1 MSKILRPE
9 IGYLLNEIAQS
20 LDISDSLFEEAE
32 KKYRAVGSWLGEGD
46 SPLAKFTPEI
56 YPQGSF
62 LLGTV
67 IKPPSDEDEYDID
80 LVFRLLISKDQITQK
95 ELKDLVGDRLK
106 SSELY
111 KHMLDEEGKRCWTI
125 KYAESTQFH
134 MDILPAIPDE
144 SYSSPLQKKVI
155 PVNFSNT
162 GINITDKTLGNYSLP
177 STDWPRSNPK
187 GFAAWFRSRMLIQ
200 YSELYKR
207 VFGETFKA
215 EIEKV
220 PNYRIKTPLQ
230 RCIQLLKRHRD
241 IIFVND
247 KDNKPASILITTLA
261 ANAYENEA
269 DIVDAMVNIIDRM
282 PSFLLRQNGVTWV
295 PNPIDPTENFADRWG
310 DNPNQEHNF
319 GYWLQKVKSDFNKI
333 LSCYDSDSART
344 IFTPI
349 FGERVSNSSITKLE
363 EKSKSQAPIY
373 NSVLQ
378 KAPPIVNI
386 TNPPKPWRA

>member
-1 MSKILRPE
+1 MSRILRPE
-9 IGYLLNEIAQS
+9 IGYLLSEIAQA
-20 LDISDSLFEEAE
+20 LDISNTLFEDAE
-32 KKYRAVGSWLGEGD
+32 KKYCAVGSWLGEGD

-67 IKPPSDEDEYDID
+67 IKPLSDEDEYDID
-80 LVFRLLISKDQITQK
+80 LVFRLLILKDQISQK
-95 ELKDLVGDRLK
+95 ELKNLVGDRLK
-106 SSELY
+106 ASEVY

-125 KYAESTQFH
+125 KYAESAQFH

-144 SYSSPLQKKVI
+144 LYSSILQKEGI
-155 PVNFSNT
+155 PVNFAST
-162 GINITDKTLGNYSLP
+162 SINITDKTLENYS
-177 STDWPRSNPK
+177 SISNDWPRSNPK
-187 GFAAWFRSRMLIQ
+187 GFAAWFQSRMLIQ

-207 VFGETFKA
+207 VFGEAFKA

-241 IIFVND
+241 INFMND
-247 KDNKPASILITTLA
+247 QDNKPASILITTLA

-269 DIVDAMVNIIDRM
+269 DIVDAMVHNIDRM
-282 PSFLLRQNGVTWV
+282 PSFLVKLNGVAWV
-295 PNPIDPTENFADRWG
+295 PNPIDPTENFADRWV
-310 DNPNQEHNF
+310 DNPNRERNF
-319 GYWLQKVKSDFNKI
+319 GYWLQKVKSDFNRI
-333 LSCYDSDSART
+333 LTCYDSDSARK
-344 IFTPI
+344 ILTPI
-349 FGERVSNSSITKLE
+349 FGERVSNSAIAKLE
-363 EKSKSQAPIY
+363 VKSQSQAPFQ

-378 KAPPIVNI
+378 KTPPIVNI

>member
-1 MSKILRPE
+1 MSRILRPE
-9 IGYLLNEIAQS
+9 IGYLLSEIAQA
-20 LDISDSLFEEAE
+20 LDISNTLFEDAE
-32 KKYRAVGSWLGEGD
+32 KKYCAVGSWLGEGD

-67 IKPPSDEDEYDID
+67 IKPLSDEDEYDID
-80 LVFRLLISKDQITQK
+80 LVFRLLILKDQISQK
-95 ELKDLVGDRLK
+95 ELKNLVGDRLK
-106 SSELY
+106 ASEVY

-125 KYAESTQFH
+125 KYAESAQFH

-144 SYSSPLQKKVI
+144 LYSSILQKEGI
-155 PVNFSNT
+155 PVNFAST
-162 GINITDKTLGNYSLP
+162 SINITDKTLENYS
-177 STDWPRSNPK
+177 SISNDWPRSNPK
-187 GFAAWFRSRMLIQ
+187 GFAAWFQSRMLIQ

-207 VFGETFKA
+207 VFGEAFKA

-241 IIFVND
+241 INFMND
-247 KDNKPASILITTLA
+247 QDNKPASILITTLA

-282 PSFLLRQNGVTWV
+282 PSFLVKRNGVAWV
-295 PNPIDPTENFADRWG
+295 PNPIDPTENFADRWV
-310 DNPNQEHNF
+310 DNPNRERNF
-319 GYWLQKVKSDFNKI
+319 GYWLQKVKSDFNRI
-333 LSCYDSDSART
+333 LTCYDSDSARK
-344 IFTPI
+344 ILTPI
-349 FGERVSNSSITKLE
+349 FGERVSNSAIAKLE
-363 EKSKSQAPIY
+363 VKSQSQAPFQ

-378 KAPPIVNI
+378 KTPPIVNI